1 MRISASVGRI
11 SRLKRFLSMP
21 KNRGA
26 SRKQMKRGGVWSA
39 LTTRKDCCVVG
50 LTYGTATGLASVM
63 CGLQWTLA
71 EISVREQ

>member
-26 SRKQMKRGGVWSA
+26 SRKRTKRSANGVEDGGAGLEVTDVRDPVSMRSRS
-39 LTTRKDCCVVG
+39 LTHR
-50 LTYGTATGLASVM
+50 LW
-63 CGLQWTLA
+63 WTLA
-71 EISVREQ
+71 DACGREQ